1 MFISQIH
8 RCQCVADVHYIHI
21 VYHLVDIVRVVRDM
35 CTVMTCASVSNI
47 IVTGISSLRLNGQKV
62 SPLQGLVAF

>member
-1 MFISQIH
+1 M
-8 RCQCVADVHYIHI
+8 ADVHYIHI

-47 IVTGISSLRLNGQKV
+47 IVTGNLSLRLNGQKV